1 MGRTNGTR
9 EENSL
14 INRDLREAFPS
25 DGLHSKYM

>member
-14 INRDLREAFPS
+14 LNRVLREAFPS
-25 DGLHSKYM
+25 AGLHSKYI